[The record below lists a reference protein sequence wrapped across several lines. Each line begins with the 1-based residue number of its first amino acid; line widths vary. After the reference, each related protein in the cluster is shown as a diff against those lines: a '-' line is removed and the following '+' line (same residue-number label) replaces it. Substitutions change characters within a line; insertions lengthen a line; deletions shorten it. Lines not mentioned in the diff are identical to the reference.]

1 MSFKVFYYLI
11 DNFDTRQLPFIRRNV
26 HLCAQKAYRCKLKVK
41 KMANLDFHIVK
52 RIREQIAKGGDR
64 IALKHK
70 VSDMWNGISW
80 KQFGQQVD
88 ALSLALLAQGL
99 RVQDKIGIF
108 SNNMPQW
115 TVADFAALQLRA
127 VTVPIYPT
135 STPAQSSYILQ
146 NADVRVLFVGEQAQF
161 DAAVTIFEEC
171 EQLELIVAM
180 SDGIELGEHAFA
192 MSWNQFIA
200 QGSVEKQ
207 AELEE
212 RIEQANFDDLLTLI
226 YTSGTTGQPKG
237 VMLDYANIAAQ
248 LEGHDL
254 RLSLTEE
261 DVSLCF
267 LPLSHV
273 FERAWTFYVLY
284 KGATNCYL
292 QDTMQVRDALSEVRP
307 TVMSAVPR
315 FYEKIF
321 SAIHEKVA
329 KAPFIRKVM
338 FTWAVNMGAKM
349 AVCHQEGRKPS
360 IALKKA
366 YALADKLVLSKLRA
380 LLGGRINFMPCGG
393 AKLDET
399 IGRFFHA
406 IGINV
411 KLGYGMTETTAT
423 ISCWD
428 DKCFNPDSIGMAMP
442 GAQVKIGENNEI
454 LVRGPMVMRGY
465 YKMPEE
471 TAKTFDEHGFLKT
484 GDAGH
489 IDENGNLFITD
500 RIKEL
505 MKTSNGK
512 YIAPQMVEGT
522 IGKDHFI
529 EQIAVIAD
537 TRKFVSALIVP
548 CYDSL
553 EEYAKELNIKYHDR
567 VELIKHHQIVE
578 MLEQR
583 VNDLQ
588 KELAKFEQV
597 KKFKL
602 LPKAFSMDEGELTPT
617 QKLRRKV
624 INDKYQDEIE
634 EMYTDKSDKK

>member
-1 MSFKVFYYLI
+1 M
-11 DNFDTRQLPFIRRNV
+11 
-26 HLCAQKAYRCKLKVK
+26 
-41 KMANLDFHIVK
+41 
-52 RIREQIAKGGDR
+52 
-64 IALKHK
+64 
-70 VSDMWNGISW
+70 
-80 KQFGQQVD
+80 
-88 ALSLALLAQGL
+88 
-99 RVQDKIGIF
+99 
-108 SNNMPQW
+108 
-115 TVADFAALQLRA
+115 
-127 VTVPIYPT
+127 
-135 STPAQSSYILQ
+135 
-146 NADVRVLFVGEQAQF
+146 
-161 DAAVTIFEEC
+161 
-171 EQLELIVAM
+171 
-180 SDGIELGEHAFA
+180 
-192 MSWNQFIA
+192 
-200 QGSVEKQ
+200 
-207 AELEE
+207 
-212 RIEQANFDDLLTLI
+212 DDLLTLI

-248 LEGHDL
+248 LEGHDE
-254 RLSLTEE
+254 RLNISND

-273 FERAWTFYVLY
+273 FERAWTFYILY
-284 KGATNCYL
+284 SGATNCYL
-292 QDTMQVRDALSEVRP
+292 QDTMQIRDALGEIKP
-307 TVMSAVPR
+307 TVMCAVPR

-321 SAIHEKVA
+321 SAIHEKVS
-329 KAPFIRKVM
+329 KAPLIRKVL

-349 AVCHQEGRKPS
+349 ALCHQENRQPS
-360 IALKKA
+360 LLLKKS

-380 LLGGRINFMPCGG
+380 LLGGNINFMPCGG

-423 ISCWD
+423 VSCWD
-428 DKCFNPDSIGMAMP
+428 DKCFNPDSIGMSMP

-471 TAKTFDEHGFLKT
+471 TALSFDEQGFLKT

-489 IDENGNLFITD
+489 IDEQGNLFITD

-505 MKTSNGK
+505 MKTSGGK
-512 YIAPQMVEGT
+512 YIAPQVIEGA

-567 VELIKHHQIVE
+567 LELIKNNQVVE
-578 MLEQR
+578 MLEKR

-602 LPKAFSMDEGELTPT
+602 LPKAFSMDKGELTPT

-624 INDKYQDEIE
+624 INDRYQDEIE
-634 EMYTDKSDKK
+634 EMYKEKSKRD

>member
-1 MSFKVFYYLI
+1 
-11 DNFDTRQLPFIRRNV
+11 
-26 HLCAQKAYRCKLKVK
+26 
-41 KMANLDFHIVK
+41 MANLDFHIVK

-180 SDGIELGEHAFA
+180 SDDIELGEHAFA

-248 LEGHDL
+248 LEGHDQ

>member
-1 MSFKVFYYLI
+1 
-11 DNFDTRQLPFIRRNV
+11 
-26 HLCAQKAYRCKLKVK
+26 
-41 KMANLDFHIVK
+41 MANLDFHIVK

-70 VSDMWNGISW
+70 VGNMWNGISW

-88 ALSLALLAQGL
+88 ELSLALLAQGFQ
-99 RVQDKIGIF
+99 VQDKIGIF

-115 TVADFAALQLRA
+115 TIADFAALQLRG

-135 STPAQSSYILQ
+135 NTAAQSAYILQ
-146 NADVRVLFVGEQAQF
+146 NADVKVLFVGEQPQF
-161 DAAVTIFEEC
+161 DAAVSIFEEC

-180 SDGIELGEHAFA
+180 SESVDIGEHEFA
-192 MSWNQFIA
+192 LHWKQFIA
-200 QGSVEKQ
+200 KGDKQ
-207 AELEE
+207 ESHELDQ
-212 RIEQANFDDLLTLI
+212 RLSDANFDDLLTLI

-237 VMLDYANIAAQ
+237 VMLDYANIGAQ
-248 LEGHDL
+248 LEGHDQ
-254 RLSLTEE
+254 RLSLTED

-292 QDTMQVRDALSEVRP
+292 QDTMQVRDALGEVRP

-360 IALKKA
+360 LALKKA
-366 YALADKLVLSKLRA
+366 YKLADKLVLSKLRA

-428 DKCFNPDSIGMAMP
+428 DQCFNPDSIGMAMP

-548 CYDSL
+548 CFDSL

-602 LPKAFSMDEGELTPT
+602 LPKAFSMDDGELTPT

-634 EMYTDKSDKK
+634 EMYTDKTDNK

>member
-1 MSFKVFYYLI
+1 
-11 DNFDTRQLPFIRRNV
+11 
-26 HLCAQKAYRCKLKVK
+26 
-41 KMANLDFHIVK
+41 MASLDFHIVK

-70 VSDMWNGISW
+70 VDAVWQGISW
-80 KQFGQQVD
+80 KQFGEQVD
-88 ALSLALLAQGL
+88 AISLALLAQGL
-99 RVQDKIGIF
+99 KVQDKIAIF
-108 SNNMPQW
+108 SNNMPEW
-115 TVADFAALQLRA
+115 SIADLATMQLRG

-135 STPAQSSYILQ
+135 NTAAQSSYILQ
-146 NADVRVLFVGEQAQF
+146 NADAKVLFVGEQPQF
-161 DAAVTIFEEC
+161 DAAVSIFDEC

-180 SDGIELGEHAFA
+180 GDEVDLKAHPHAMNWQCFIE
-192 MSWNQFIA
+192 
-200 QGSVEKQ
+200 QGKAADR
-207 AELEE
+207 AELET
-212 RIEQANFDDLLTLI
+212 RLEQANIDDLFTLI

-237 VMLDYANIAAQ
+237 VMLDYANIDAQ
-248 LEGHDL
+248 LKGHDQ
-254 RLSLTEE
+254 RLSLTPE

-284 KGATNCYL
+284 KGGTNCYL
-292 QDTMQVRDALSEVRP
+292 KDTMQVREALSEIRP
-307 TVMSAVPR
+307 TVMCAVPR

-321 SAIHEKVA
+321 SAIHEKVS
-329 KAPFIRKVM
+329 KAPFIRKVL

-349 AVCHQEGRKPS
+349 SVCHQEGRKPS
-360 IALKKA
+360 LMLTKA
-366 YALADKLVLSKLRA
+366 YNLADRLVLSKLRA
-380 LLGGRINFMPCGG
+380 LLGGNIKFMPCGG

-428 DKCFNPDSIGMAMP
+428 DQCFDPDSIGMAMP

-465 YKMPEE
+465 YKMPQE

-505 MKTSNGK
+505 MKTSGGK
-512 YIAPQMVEGT
+512 YIAPQMIEGT

-529 EQIAVIAD
+529 EQIAIIAD

-548 CYDSL
+548 CFDSL

-567 VELIKHHQIVE
+567 LELIKHHQVVE
-578 MLEQR
+578 MFEQR
-583 VNDLQ
+583 VNELQ

-597 KKFKL
+597 KTFKL
-602 LPKAFSMDEGELTPT
+602 LPKAFSMDDGELTPT

-624 INDKYQDEIE
+624 INDRYQDEIE
-634 EMYTDKSDKK
+634 EMYKDKSTK

>member
-1 MSFKVFYYLI
+1 
-11 DNFDTRQLPFIRRNV
+11 
-26 HLCAQKAYRCKLKVK
+26 
-41 KMANLDFHIVK
+41 MANLDFHIVK
-52 RIREQIAKGGDR
+52 KIREQIAKSGDR

-70 VSDMWNGISW
+70 VGEMWNGISW
-80 KQFGQQVD
+80 KQFGQQID
-88 ALSLALLAQGL
+88 ALSLAFLTHGIK
-99 RVQDKIGIF
+99 VQDKIGIF
-108 SNNMPQW
+108 ANNMPQW
-115 TVADFAALQLRA
+115 TITDFAALQTRA

-135 STPAQSSYILQ
+135 NTAAQSSYILQ
-146 NADVRVLFVGEQAQF
+146 DADVRILFVGEQAQF
-161 DAAVTIFEEC
+161 DAAVSIFEQC
-171 EQLELIVAM
+171 PQLELVVAM
-180 SDGIELGEHAFA
+180 SDDVDVGDYDFSRSWQQFVFAADKAMQSELDTRLNDANIE
-192 MSWNQFIA
+192 
-200 QGSVEKQ
+200 
-207 AELEE
+207 
-212 RIEQANFDDLLTLI
+212 DLLTLI

-237 VMLDYANIAAQ
+237 VMLDYGNVAAQ
-248 LEGHDL
+248 LEGHDA
-254 RLSLTEE
+254 RLSLSQD

-284 KGATNCYL
+284 RGATNCYL
-292 QDTMQVRDALSEVRP
+292 QDTMQVREALSEVQP
-307 TVMSAVPR
+307 TVMCAVPR

-321 SAIHEKVA
+321 SAIHEKVS
-329 KAPFIRKVM
+329 KAPMIRKVL
-338 FTWAVNMGAKM
+338 FTWAVNMGAKI
-349 AVCHQEGRKPS
+349 AACDQEGRQPS
-360 IALKKA
+360 FILKKSHQ
-366 YALADKLVLSKLRA
+366 LADKLVLSKLRA

-406 IGINV
+406 MGINV

-423 ISCWD
+423 VSCWSD
-428 DKCFNPDSIGMAMP
+428 NSFNPDSIGMAMP

-489 IDENGNLFITD
+489 IDEDGNLFITD

-505 MKTSNGK
+505 MKTSGGK
-512 YIAPQMVEGT
+512 YIAPQMIEGA

-567 VELIKHHQIVE
+567 VELIKHHQVVE
-578 MLEQR
+578 MLEKR

-588 KELAKFEQV
+588 QELAKFEQV

-634 EMYTDKSDKK
+634 EMYSDTAMKK

>member
-1 MSFKVFYYLI
+1 
-11 DNFDTRQLPFIRRNV
+11 
-26 HLCAQKAYRCKLKVK
+26 
-41 KMANLDFHIVK
+41 MANLDFHIVK
-52 RIREQIAKGGDR
+52 RIREQIAQGR
-64 IALKHK
+64 ERTALKHK
-70 VSDMWNGISW
+70 VDGAWQGISW
-80 KQFGQQVD
+80 AEFGQQAD
-88 ALSLALLAQGL
+88 AISLALLAQGFD
-99 RVQDKIGIF
+99 VQDKVGIF
-108 SNNMPQW
+108 SNNMPRW
-115 TVADFAALQLRA
+115 TIADIATMQIRG

-135 STPAQSSYILQ
+135 NTAAQSAYILQ
-146 NADVRVLFVGEQAQF
+146 NADVKVLFVSEQAQL
-161 DAAVTIFEEC
+161 DAAISIFEQC
-171 EQLELIVAM
+171 EQLELIVVM
-180 SDGIELGEHAFA
+180 SNDIDVSGYEFA
-192 MSWNQFIA
+192 LSWDEFIA
-200 QGSVEKQ
+200 RGNEQFQ
-207 AELEE
+207 AQLEQ
-212 RIEQANFDDLLTLI
+212 RLNDVDLEDLFTLI

-237 VMLDYANIAAQ
+237 VMLDYGNIAAQ
-248 LEGHDL
+248 LIGHDE
-254 RLSLTEE
+254 RLSLSKE

-307 TVMSAVPR
+307 TVMCAVPR

-329 KAPFIRKVM
+329 RAPFIRKVM

-360 IALKKA
+360 FMLKRAHKF
-366 YALADKLVLSKLRA
+366 ADKIVLSKLRS

-406 IGINV
+406 MGINV

-423 ISCWD
+423 VSCWD
-428 DKCFNPDSIGMAMP
+428 DKCFNPDSIGMSMP

-471 TAKTFDEHGFLKT
+471 TQQTFDEHGFLKT

-512 YIAPQMVEGT
+512 YIAPQMVEGA

-548 CYDSL
+548 CFDSL

-567 VELIKHHQIVE
+567 VELIKHNQIIE
-578 MLEQR
+578 MLEKR

-602 LPKAFSMDEGELTPT
+602 LPKAFSMDDGELTPT

-624 INDKYQDEIE
+624 IHDKYHKEIE
-634 EMYTDKSDKK
+634 EMYDEKPSDRKPH

>member
-1 MSFKVFYYLI
+1 
-11 DNFDTRQLPFIRRNV
+11 
-26 HLCAQKAYRCKLKVK
+26 
-41 KMANLDFHIVK
+41 MANLDFHIVK
-52 RIREQIAKGGDR
+52 RIREQIAKGNQR
-64 IALKHK
+64 TALKHK
-70 VSDMWNGISW
+70 VEGLWQGMSW
-80 KQFGQQVD
+80 AQFGQQVD
-88 ALSLALLAQGL
+88 AVSLALLAQGL

-115 TVADFAALQLRA
+115 TIADIAAMQLRG

-135 STPAQSSYILQ
+135 NTAAQSAYILQ
-146 NADVRVLFVGEQAQF
+146 NADVKVLFVGEQSQF
-161 DAAVTIFEEC
+161 DAAASIFEQC
-171 EQLELIVAM
+171 EELELVVAM
-180 SDGIELGEHAFA
+180 SNDIDFGDCEFA
-192 MSWNQFIA
+192 LTWDDFIA
-200 QGSVEKQ
+200 KGNDEYR
-207 AELEE
+207 AEF
-212 RIEQANFDDLLTLI
+212 EQRLADANFDDLFTLI

-237 VMLDYANIAAQ
+237 VMLDYANIGAQ
-248 LEGHDL
+248 LQGHDE
-254 RLSLTEE
+254 RLSLSQQ

-307 TVMSAVPR
+307 TVMCAVPR

-329 KAPFIRKVM
+329 KAPFMRKVM

-349 AVCHQEGRKPS
+349 AVCHQEGHKPS
-360 IALKKA
+360 FMLKRAHK
-366 YALADKLVLSKLRA
+366 LADKLVLSKLRA

-406 IGINV
+406 LGINV

-428 DKCFNPDSIGMAMP
+428 DKCFNPDSIGMSMP
-442 GAQVKIGENNEI
+442 GAQVKIGQDNEI

-465 YKMPEE
+465 YKMPKE
-471 TAKTFDEHGFLKT
+471 TAETFDEHGFLKT

-567 VELIKHHQIVE
+567 VELIKHNQIIE
-578 MLEQR
+578 MLEKR
-583 VNDLQ
+583 VNELQ

-602 LPKAFSMDEGELTPT
+602 LPKAFSMDDGELTPT

-624 INDKYQDEIE
+624 IHDKYQNEIE
-634 EMYTDKSDKK
+634 EMYDDKHGNK